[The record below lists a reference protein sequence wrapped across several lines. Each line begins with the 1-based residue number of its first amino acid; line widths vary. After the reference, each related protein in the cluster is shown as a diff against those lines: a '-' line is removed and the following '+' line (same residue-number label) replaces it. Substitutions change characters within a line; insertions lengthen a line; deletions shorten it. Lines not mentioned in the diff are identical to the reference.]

1 MYLPQDELESFG
13 ADPATRRVDAAW
25 RKLMRFQ
32 IRRARELYRS
42 ADRGIELLPP
52 RSAACVRSA
61 RVLYS
66 RILDEIEA
74 NDYDVFSTRAR
85 VPIVR
90 KLVTAAWYLGGSIG
104 KRKP

>member
-1 MYLPQDELESFG
+1 
-13 ADPATRRVDAAW
+13 
-25 RKLMRFQ
+25 MRFQ

-66 RILDEIEA
+66 RILDEIEG
-74 NDYDVFSTRAR
+74 NDYDVFATRAR
-85 VPIVR
+85 VPTVR
-90 KLVTAAWYLGGSIG
+90 KLVTAAWYLAGSIG
-104 KRKP
+104 KRKPYGAAPVRW

>member
-1 MYLPQDELESFG
+1 VYVPQDELESFG
-13 ADPATRRVDAAW
+13 VDPATRRVDAAW

-32 IRRARELYRS
+32 IERARALYQS
-42 ADRGIELLPP
+42 ADRGIVVLPP

-66 RILDEIEA
+66 RILDAIEA
-74 NDYDVFSTRAR
+74 NDYDVFSRRAR

>member
-1 MYLPQDELESFG
+1 MQ
-13 ADPATRRVDAAW
+13 
-25 RKLMRFQ
+25 FQ
-32 IRRARELYRS
+32 IARARTLYQS
-42 ADRGIELLPP
+42 ADSGIELLPA

-74 NDYDVFSTRAR
+74 NDYDVFSKRAR

-90 KLVTAAWYLGGSIG
+90 KLVTAAWYLAGSIG
-104 KRKP
+104 TRKP